1 MRSGFCRLFHL
12 GIWIG
17 VLGLVAW
24 AAENPQGGV
33 EPVSP
38 HVRVY
43 HEVVNVGVIQKNG
56 KTILIDSGE
65 GAVLSVLKRLGN
77 PSIEWVLYTH
87 HHRDQCSGA
96 ARLKKAGAKIA
107 VPAAEAQFFR
117 GATEFWLEADQLIDH
132 RYKFRPDLFML
143 RESVAPDRELE
154 PGEVFEWEGLK
165 FQVVPTPGHTDGS
178 VSYLVDIDG
187 QRVAFTGD
195 LIYGPGQL
203 WELYSLQKGLPGM
216 PFDYSGFGGASGE
229 VLKSLDLL
237 LSRQPT
243 GFVPSHGVLMRNPK
257 GAVDLLRQN
266 LNAAMNNYLAFTT
279 WRTLGDFLKNVKLE
293 NDVPMLP
300 PLPAAQLPPW
310 IRRINITRS
319 TSWYIQA
326 PDRSIFLFDAGFPPL
341 PEEMVRLAQ
350 SRDIAAIDGLW
361 ISHYHDD
368 HVPSVN
374 EIRRRFGAKVYAQ
387 RELQDILE
395 NPRAYLM
402 PCLFPESIHV
412 DHPLDEGEVIDW
424 KGYKLTG
431 YYFPGQ
437 TLYHGGLL
445 VEHQGTRI
453 FLSGDSFTNFGM
465 DDYCS
470 QNRNLL
476 GEGRGFKRCLH
487 LLRRLQPDLLVAAHW
502 GAVPVSGAYLDKALD
517 ALSQREVLMGKLVP
531 WDNPNFGLDPYW
543 VRAYPYRQSI
553 LRGQPVTLEAIIL
566 NHSEEPRMAKVTLRA
581 PTGWKVMPSAPIRI
595 SPHHEGRIRLQAVA
609 PQEPL
614 QRREVLGLAVQFGS
628 RKLGEGAEAIV
639 DYLH

>member
-96 ARLKKAGAKIA
+96 ARLKSAGVKIA
-107 VPAAEAQFFR
+107 VPAAETRFFR
-117 GATEFWLEADQLIDH
+117 DATDFWLEADKLIDH
-132 RYKFRPDLFML
+132 RYNFRPDVFVL
-143 RESVAPDRELE
+143 RESVAPDREFQ
-154 PGEVFEWEGLK
+154 PGEVFEWEGLQ

-187 QRVAFTGD
+187 QRLAFTGD

-203 WELYSLQKGLPGM
+203 GDFYSLQKHFPGM
-216 PFDYSGFGGASGE
+216 GGDYWGFGGAAGD
-229 VLKSLDLL
+229 VLRSLDLL
-237 LSRQPT
+237 LSHQPT
-243 GFVPSHGVLMRNPK
+243 RLIPSHGVIMKDPQA
-257 GAVDLLRQN
+257 AVGLLRRN
-266 LNAAMNNYLAFTT
+266 LNAAMDNYLALAA
-279 WRTLGDFLKNVKLE
+279 WRCYVWRQVFKDVRLE
-293 NDVPMLP
+293 HEVPMWA
-300 PLPAAQLPPW
+300 PLPAVPLPSW
-310 IRRINITRS
+310 IHKAGS

-326 PDRSIFLFDAGFPPL
+326 PDRSIFLSDAGFSPL
-341 PEEMVRLAQ
+341 PEEIDRLAK
-350 SRDIAAIDGLW
+350 SGDITAIDGIW

-368 HVPSVN
+368 HVQSVN
-374 EIRRRFGAKVYAQ
+374 DIRRKYGAKVYAQ
-387 RELQDILE
+387 RQLQDILE
-395 NPRAYLM
+395 NPRAYLL

-412 DHPLDEGEVIDW
+412 DHPLDEGEVIEW

-453 FLSGDSFTNFGM
+453 FLSGDSFANFGL

-470 QNRNLL
+470 QNRHLL
-476 GEGRGFKRCLH
+476 GEGRGYKRCIR
-487 LLRRLQPDLLVAAHW
+487 LLRRLEPDLLVAAHF
-502 GAVPVSGAYLDKALD
+502 GSVPVSSAYLDKALET
-517 ALSQREVLMGKLVP
+517 LSQREVLMGKLFP

-553 LRGQPVTLEAIIL
+553 LPGQPVTLEVIIF
-566 NHSEEPRMAKVTLRA
+566 NHSEAPRLAKVTLRA
-581 PTGWKVMPSAPIRI
+581 PAGWKVIPSAPIRI
-595 SPHHEGRIRLQAVA
+595 LPHSEGRIRLAAVA
-609 PQEPL
+609 PLEPPR
-614 QRREVLGLAVQFGS
+614 RREVLGLAVQFGA
-628 RKLGEGAEAIV
+628 RNLGEMTEAIV